1 MNNLI
6 LLLIGLVIGMI
17 ILYIIILD
25 YIFLN
30 TGRPGHQVL
39 PAMMGGGGCPM
50 MGGGDGRALS
60 GGGPVTDFF
69 VQSIDFLRNF
79 WLTR

>member
-1 MNNLI
+1 MEGMNNLI
-6 LLLIGLVIGMI
+6 VLLIGLIIGMI
-17 ILYIIILD
+17 VLYIVILD

-39 PAMMGGGGCPM
+39 T
-50 MGGGDGRALS
+50 GGDPMT

-69 VQSIDFLRNF
+69 VWIIDFLRNH

>member
-1 MNNLI
+1 MEGMDNLI
-6 LLLIGLVIGMI
+6 VLLIGLIIGMI
-17 ILYIIILD
+17 VLYIVSLD

-39 PAMMGGGGCPM
+39 TGGGCPM
-50 MGGGDGRALS
+50 T

-69 VQSIDFLRNF
+69 VWLMDFLRNH

>member
-17 ILYIIILD
+17 VLYIIILD

-39 PAMMGGGGCPM
+39 PAMMGGG
-50 MGGGDGRALS
+50 DSGRAHN

-69 VQSIDFLRNF
+69 VWSIDFLRNF

>member
-6 LLLIGLVIGMI
+6 LLLIGLIICMI
-17 ILYIIILD
+17 VLYIIILD

-30 TGRPGHQVL
+30 FNQPGHQVL
-39 PAMMGGGGCPM
+39 QKQT
-50 MGGGDGRALS
+50 
-60 GGGPVTDFF
+60 GGGPVTNFF
-69 VQSIDFLRNF
+69 VWWIDFLRNF